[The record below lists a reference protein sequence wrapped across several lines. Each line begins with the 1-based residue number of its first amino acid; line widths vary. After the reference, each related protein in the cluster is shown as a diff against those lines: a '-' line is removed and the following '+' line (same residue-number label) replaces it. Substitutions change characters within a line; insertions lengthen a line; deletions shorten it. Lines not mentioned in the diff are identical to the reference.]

1 MTRKLSISLPDDVA
15 ERLDKVDNVSAYIAD
30 AIRMKSRRE
39 AILQMLHDH
48 GYEFTEEQ
56 IAIAR
61 TKWADVLKRGRS
73 PESLARSRAKWEAS
87 AEEARQSW
95 QSG

>member
-15 ERLDKVDNVSAYIAD
+15 ERLDQVDNVSAYIAD

-39 AILQMLHDH
+39 AVLQMLRDH

-56 IAIAR
+56 IATAR
-61 TKWADVLKRGRS
+61 MRWADVIRRGPS
-73 PESLARSRAKWEAS
+73 PESIARSREKLMAL
-87 AEEARQSW
+87 AEQGAPW
-95 QSG
+95 PSG

>member
-39 AILQMLHDH
+39 AVLQMLRDH
-48 GYEFTEEQ
+48 GYAFTEEQ
-56 IAIAR
+56 IADAR
-61 TKWADVLKRGRS
+61 LKWAEVVRRGPS
-73 PESLARSRAKWEAS
+73 PESLTRSREKLMAL
-87 AEEARQSW
+87 AEQGVSW
-95 QSG
+95 QSD